1 MKTNK
6 DKMISIEKLNE
17 RLDRIENLLLSK
29 KDVLNL
35 NELCSYTSLSKSY
48 LYKLTSNNS
57 IPYYRP
63 NGKQIYFSKSEI
75 DNWLLQNRSASH
87 LELEE
92 KAINYVVNK
101 K

>member
-1 MKTNK
+1 MVT
-6 DKMISIEKLNE
+6 IEIINE
-17 RLDRIENLLLSK
+17 RLDRIENLLISK

-35 NELCSYTSLSKSY
+35 NELCSYTGLSKSY
-48 LYKLTSNNS
+48 LYKLTSANL

-75 DNWLLQNRSASH
+75 DLWLLKNRNATHS
-87 LELEE
+87 ELEE
-92 KAINYVVNK
+92 KAINYVISK